1 MATYK
6 LLLVCAIGMS
16 TTHLVRSI
24 LEAAEER
31 RIDVEIF
38 TTSAN
43 EADHLIIHNEGI
55 DLLLLAPQ
63 IRFLKGQFKEKFA
76 HLGIPIRTINMQD
89 FGTVN
94 GAKILIQ
101 ALDQIDQK

>member
-1 MATYK
+1 M
-6 LLLVCAIGMS
+6 
-16 TTHLVRSI
+16 RSI
-24 LEAAEER
+24 LQAAKER
-31 RIDVEIF
+31 RVVIEVF
-38 TTSAN
+38 TASAN
-43 EADHLIIHNEGI
+43 EADHLIIHDEDI

-63 IRFLKGQFKEKFA
+63 IRFLKGQFEEKFA

-94 GAKILIQ
+94 RAKILNH